1 MKTCVIPALV
11 LWGLLCGLT
20 GCPTGAEP
28 AAKNSDAA
36 LKNISVSAGTLD
48 PDFAPETTAYTVAVA
63 HAVEQITVTGAASHE
78 EATVLGGGEQ
88 SLNVGQ
94 NAIPLIVT
102 AQDGTTGIY
111 TVTVSRG
118 AAAIDATVNSLE
130 LDAFITAPVSDAAPD
145 TTIDGDQYAGTIE
158 WRLEDGTPFTG
169 AAFRGSTVYRAAVTL
184 AAKPGYTF
192 AGVGADSFT
201 HAGAAAITNAID
213 SGTAVLVFPATGI
226 SLDTAAPGEAGA
238 LDGVPGIGLV
248 TLSWTDPE
256 DGDLDHLEITLT
268 PVVAGITQ
276 PLVAAPGA
284 GTKIVKGL
292 ANNTAYTFTVQTVDA
307 AGNRSA
313 GTSLTRT
320 PQTGLAWT
328 KAAQDIFTGSASVSE
343 VIWTGA
349 QFVAVGGGGRM
360 ASSPDGVTWTAVTD
374 SGFGTTPIYSI
385 VWNGSIFVAGGQAGK
400 MARSTDGISWT
411 AVTDSVFGNNN
422 IFSIAWNG
430 AKFVAVGS
438 GGRMASSPDGATW
451 NQVIS
456 SSFGTTQIQGI
467 IWNGSTFAAF
477 GANKIALSTDGATW
491 TQAPAE
497 NKPGL
502 SLTPAFQDIAWDG
515 AQFVIVGYSGTM
527 FRSTNGGE
535 HWAAAGPSISGIFGT
550 APIYGITWSSS
561 IFLAVGRGRMA
572 ASPDGTTWTAVTD
585 TAFLSSDTLS
595 KAAYGD
601 GRFVV
606 VGDGFIAYSNIQ

>member
-1 MKTCVIPALV
+1 
-11 LWGLLCGLT
+11 
-20 GCPTGAEP
+20 
-28 AAKNSDAA
+28 
-36 LKNISVSAGTLD
+36 VSAGTLD

-63 HAVEQITVTGAASHE
+63 HAVEQITVTAAASHE

-118 AAAIDATVNSLE
+118 AAAIDAPVNSLE
-130 LDAFITAPVSDAAPD
+130 LGAFITAPASDAAPD

-158 WRLEDGTPFTG
+158 WGLEDGTPFTG

-201 HAGAAAITNAID
+201 HAAAAAITNAID
-213 SGTAVLVFPATGI
+213 SGTAALVFPATGI
-226 SLDTAAPGEAGA
+226 SQDTAAPGEAGA
-238 LDGVPGIGLV
+238 LEGVPGIGLV

-256 DGDLDHLEITLT
+256 DGDLDRLEITLS
-268 PVVAGITQ
+268 PGVAGITQ
-276 PLVAAPGA
+276 PLVAAPGT

-292 ANNTAYTFTVQTVDA
+292 ANNTAYTFTVQAVDA

-313 GTSLTRT
+313 GTDITRT

-374 SGFGTTPIYSI
+374 SGFGTSGISAI
-385 VWNGSIFVAGGQAGK
+385 VWTGSIFVAGGSAGK
-400 MARSTDGISWT
+400 MARSTDGETWT
-411 AVTDSVFGNNN
+411 AVTDSAFGNNN
-422 IFSIAWNG
+422 ILSIAWDD
-430 AKFVAVGS
+430 AKFVAVGIGS
-438 GGRMASSPDGATW
+438 RMASSPDGVTW
-451 NQVIS
+451 TAVT
-456 SSFGTTQIQGI
+456 SSFGTTPMEGITSIQGI
-467 IWNGSTFAAF
+467 IWNGSTFVAF
-477 GANKIALSTDGATW
+477 GDNKIAVSTDGAAW
-491 TQAPAE
+491 TQVPNA

-502 SLTPAFQDIAWDG
+502 TTTAYLQDIAWDG
-515 AQFVIVGYSGTM
+515 AQFVVVGYQGKM
-527 FRSTNGGE
+527 FRSVDEGTT
-535 HWAAAGPSISGIFGT
+535 WAAAGPSISGIFEAGQ
-550 APIYGITWSSS
+550 IYGITWNGS
-561 IFLAVGRGRMA
+561 IFLAVGRYGRMA
-572 ASPDGTTWTAVTD
+572 ASPDGETWTAVTD
-585 TAFLSSDTLS
+585 AAFLSTDTLS
-595 KAAYGD
+595 KAVYGN

-606 VGDGFIAYSNIQ
+606 VGNGLIAYSNIQ